1 MTGLDKKLSEGKRM
15 PKKEVLEAIGATPQT
30 TYADYAG
37 KLRDAVG
44 TLKGRKITEP
54 VPMSQVDP
62 ALKKALKLTSP
73 TPYTTIVK
81 KSWASKK

>member
-15 PKKEVLEAIGATPQT
+15 PKKEVMKVLGATPQT
-30 TYADYAG
+30 TYINFAG

-54 VPMSQVDP
+54 VPMNQVDP

-73 TPYTTIVK
+73 TSYTAIVK
-81 KSWASKK
+81 KSWGPKK

>member
-1 MTGLDKKLSEGKRM
+1 MTGLEKKLSEGKRM
-15 PKKEVLEAIGATPQT
+15 PKKQVMKVVGATPET
-30 TYADYAG
+30 TFTDFAG

-44 TLKGRKITEP
+44 PLSGRKITEP
-54 VPMSQVDP
+54 IPLNQVDP

-81 KSWASKK
+81 KSWGQK

>member
-1 MTGLDKKLSEGKRM
+1 MKLSDGKRK
-15 PKKEVLEAIGATPQT
+15 PKKEVMKALGATPQT
-30 TYADYAG
+30 TYTDFAG

-44 TLKGRKITEP
+44 NLKGRKITDP

-81 KSWASKK
+81 KSWGPK